1 MKKTIEERMIIA
13 EGRIE
18 AIRRI
23 NELIQQSKE
32 YDFYTADESGVLSD
46 WQVHANAVAQAKIDT
61 YLDMIN
67 TILD

>member
-18 AIRRI
+18 AVKRI
-23 NELIQQSKE
+23 NELIQQAKE
-32 YDFYTADESGVLSD
+32 YDFYTADESGTLAE
-46 WQVHANAVAQAKIDT
+46 WQVHANDVAQAKVNA

-67 TILD
+67 YLLD

>member
-13 EGRIE
+13 KARIE
-18 AIRRI
+18 AVERI
-23 NELIQQSKE
+23 NELIQQVKDYE
-32 YDFYTADESGVLSD
+32 FYTPSDGEELDE

-61 YLDMIN
+61 YLDMVN